1 MYENTSVFAL
11 SLLGFIFSPL
21 IYLLSL
27 KNKNFFPFLDAFS
40 LFSVG
45 SISLIHLIPESIEK
59 GGFISF
65 LLIVLGLVLPS
76 ILKKITHH
84 SYQFHELL
92 FLFMSFILHTI
103 LESAGISTLT
113 KESHLAPAIILHNFP
128 VGLILFA
135 TFQETKG
142 TKLAS
147 LVMFAIVVAAMFG
160 FLGGEKINEIGNKS
174 FHYYLEAFIAATLL
188 HLIFEKP
195 HFHKHVHEQKNFFHI
210 KDLYLLE
217 TLGAIFGILFVVYF
231 VGQPNQSNSSSTS
244 LTFLDTFINLS
255 LESAPA
261 LLIAYFL
268 SGLIKFFLTPSNL
281 EWMKQGNQFLLSL
294 KGVVFGLPLPICSCG
309 VIPLYRTLIT
319 QGVPASSS
327 IGFLIATPELGL
339 DAILLSLPL
348 LGKEMMFARLI
359 AAFVVA
365 ISVAYLVGKWIPT
378 IKCNNTFRK
387 QQEINFFYKL
397 KLGFRYGF
405 VDLLDHTMPWILL
418 GLFLASILEP
428 LLGYEFLNKFPSFL
442 QVPIFTILAV
452 PIYVCASGATPIA
465 AIAIHKGISLGA
477 ALAFLIS
484 GPATNLTT
492 FGVLSQLHGKKIAFL
507 FGLSVVLFSI
517 FLGWTV
523 DFFLISKPTEMH
535 KISLEQHGILQWIS
549 LGILACLFL
558 VSILRQGPRGVLKQ
572 ITEPIHSH

>member
-1 MYENTSVFAL
+1 
-11 SLLGFIFSPL
+11 
-21 IYLLSL
+21 
-27 KNKNFFPFLDAFS
+27 

-65 LLIVLGLVLPS
+65 LLIILGLVLPS

-84 SYQFHELL
+84 SHQFHELL
-92 FLFMSFILHTI
+92 FLFISFILHTI

-147 LVMFAIVVAAMFG
+147 LVMFAIVAAAVFG
-160 FLGGEKINEIGNKS
+160 FLGGEKISEIGNKS

-195 HFHKHVHEQKNFFHI
+195 YFQKHSHEKIPLFHF

-217 TLGAIFGILFVVYF
+217 TLGATFGILFVVYF
-231 VGQPNQSNSSSTS
+231 VGQPNELNSNSTS

-261 LLIAYFL
+261 LLAAYLL
-268 SGLIKFFLTPSNL
+268 SGLIKFFLTPSSL

-319 QGVPASSS
+319 QGVPASAS

-348 LGKEMMFARLI
+348 LGKEMMFARLL

-365 ISVAYLVGKWIPT
+365 VFVAYLLGKWIPPVSCNT
-378 IKCNNTFRK
+378 IFRK
-387 QQEINFFYKL
+387 QQEISFFERL
-397 KLGFRYGF
+397 KLGLRYGF

-418 GLFLASILEP
+418 GLLLASILEP
-428 LLGYEFLNKFPSFL
+428 IFGYEVLNKFPSFL
-442 QVPIFTILAV
+442 QVPLFAILAV

-507 FGLSVVLFSI
+507 FGLSVTFFSI
-517 FLGWTV
+517 FLGWIV
-523 DFFLISKPTEMH
+523 DFILVSKPTEIH
-535 KISLEQHGILQWIS
+535 KISLEQYGILQWIS
-549 LGILACLFL
+549 LVILACLFL
-558 VSILRQGPRGVLKQ
+558 SSLLRKGPRGVLKQ
-572 ITEPIHSH
+572 ITEPIHSN